1 MAQVGTF
8 CIACAILTLPDVGP
22 RDQPGQDP
30 ILLLTTVAAILW
42 GAALTVATV
51 ACCVGMVA
59 LARRSR
65 RRRPTSGGVALGVY
79 VTAQVTPSPPS
90 PSPHPNR
97 GPEPAPD
104 PSPCSNLLIQVAPA
118 FLRTSVRLHG
128 VGLASY
134 HPLQV
139 TSAVIGTSVSKMFAL
154 ATESPPL
161 LAVLI
166 VIAIFFALVNVISLI
181 LAAKAVDQA
190 PAPTS
195 RST

>member
-1 MAQVGTF
+1 MALSLR
-8 CIACAILTLPDVGP
+8 LTLV
-22 RDQPGQDP
+22 
-30 ILLLTTVAAILW
+30 L
-42 GAALTVATV
+42 ALTSSS
-51 ACCVGMVA
+51 
-59 LARRSR
+59 RS
-65 RRRPTSGGVALGVY
+65 P
-79 VTAQVTPSPPS
+79 PPS
-90 PSPHPNR
+90 PH
-97 GPEPAPD
+97 
-104 PSPCSNLLIQVAPA
+104 
-118 FLRTSVRLHG
+118 VRLQG